1 MRRLPFRISS
11 GLLLCCVLWQDS
23 FLSRCSPQEGEN
35 MSAGECRGTLTKFL
49 GLEMTYDGLAF
60 HPGGRN
66 STSRRF
72 MLQTE
77 TEINSSRRLLSSG
90 FSDSLPVPI
99 YAPGPREAW
108 RE

>member
-1 MRRLPFRISS
+1 
-11 GLLLCCVLWQDS
+11 
-23 FLSRCSPQEGEN
+23 

-66 STSRRF
+66 SPSTRF